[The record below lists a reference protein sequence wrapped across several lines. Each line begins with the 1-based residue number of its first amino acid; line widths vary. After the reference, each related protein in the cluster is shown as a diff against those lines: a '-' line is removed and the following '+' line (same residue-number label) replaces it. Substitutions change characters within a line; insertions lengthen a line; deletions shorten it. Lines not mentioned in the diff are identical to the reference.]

1 MIRSSRQPRQGM
13 GMPILTAKAGL
24 QASGPSWVTV
34 LEPAYPLG
42 PRFAGPRQGL
52 ARGGSAPFDPPD
64 ARAPAEFAGGGLAPR
79 PSYRCVLSR
88 APHEGHMA
96 AGRLLGS
103 VEGTR
108 TMGNSPRTHEQSL
121 RSEQPCRLTVEN

>member
-1 MIRSSRQPRQGM
+1 MATCVQYWKAANSKSQPTLWGHASRVPGRGWQGVA
-13 GMPILTAKAGL
+13 P
-24 QASGPSWVTV
+24 P
-34 LEPAYPLG
+34 
-42 PRFAGPRQGL
+42 
-52 ARGGSAPFDPPD
+52 PFDPTD

-79 PSYRCVLSR
+79 PSCRCVLSR

-96 AGRLLGS
+96 AGKLLGS

-108 TMGNSPRTHEQSL
+108 TRRRTHEQSL